1 MIVLIYVSFQ
11 EYIDV
16 GGFMKGNI
24 FLVLVSILFILVLF
38 YFYDMKEEVLNKE
51 YRDYEN
57 NVSIDYPYFNNIV
70 IDNYLNDYLDSYIDQ
85 SNDLIDLLF
94 IDYDYEKIDERI
106 ELMLYI
112 YKEIDNS
119 VKKIS
124 RRIEI
129 DYVNG
134 TILSNR
140 QVLDKSIKY
149 DIYNEYILDKDSK
162 MIALTFDDGPNHNTS
177 RVLDILEKYNAKATF
192 FILGTNIKGNEGIIK
207 RMKELNMEIGNHM
220 YSHKLLTKLKDNELE
235 GEIKKVDNMIFDII
249 KEYPT
254 LLRPSYG
261 TVNKRL
267 KSLVDKPIV
276 IWNIDTLDWKNHNSK
291 YISNKVINKAKDGSI
306 VLMHDIYRATANSLE
321 IIIPKLLSD
330 GYKFVT
336 VSELLHYKG
345 IEIKKGN
352 VYSNAC

>member
-1 MIVLIYVSFQ
+1 
-11 EYIDV
+11 
-16 GGFMKGNI
+16 
-24 FLVLVSILFILVLF
+24 
-38 YFYDMKEEVLNKE
+38 
-51 YRDYEN
+51 
-57 NVSIDYPYFNNIV
+57 
-70 IDNYLNDYLDSYIDQ
+70 
-85 SNDLIDLLF
+85 
-94 IDYDYEKIDERI
+94 
-106 ELMLYI
+106 
-112 YKEIDNS
+112 
-119 VKKIS
+119 
-124 RRIEI
+124 
-129 DYVNG
+129 
-134 TILSNR
+134 
-140 QVLDKSIKY
+140 
-149 DIYNEYILDKDSK
+149 

-220 YSHKLLTKLKDNELE
+220 YSHKLLTKLKDNELVS
-235 GEIKKVDNMIFDII
+235 EIKNVDNMIFDII